1 MMSPCL
7 GSGLN
12 TELIQGHL
20 DIAGVLKGQFLCLLG
35 KTELPAVQVT
45 GMVKT
50 DSLKFKYHILKM

>member
-20 DIAGVLKGQFLCLLG
+20 DIAGGLKGQCLCLLD
-35 KTELPAVQVT
+35 KIELPAVQVK
-45 GMVKT
+45 GMVKI
-50 DSLKFKYHILKM
+50 DSLKI